1 MKFTKTFAILLT
13 ILLFTNPAFSKMLD
27 LPTFKMEESKEDQDT
42 SSIVESLI
50 QHAEDMVLKGDT
62 EAAISSFSQA
72 LLLDLYSKSAQI
84 ALSNIAH
91 TKNIKANTKATLFL
105 LEDLFSMTDNL
116 LKKVGYYANKNREL
130 KRRLVSLG
138 YKSDDIKENMLKIK
152 MQTISSS
159 SKPSYRWQ
167 SEFLYNKDTL
177 VILND
182 ILRQEKNDLSVE
194 LDYLK
199 EQNVALKKI
208 QEKGRVREAFL
219 NKAQLSAYQRAA
231 IKKKEDMTDVYR
243 RQFSLVREHMD
254 NLKSEVF
261 LKEKRVEKLA
271 RSLMDTALRLTEK
284 EMRLRERMEQISLL
298 NGRLQELESRFE
310 LGQKIM
316 KDKDKKISSTREDL
330 ELLKKR
336 VVEQREELALILSSK
351 DDKLIEL
358 NGILQIY
365 KGKLGDVSKGIKE
378 KIVNIKILEEQLSF
392 VRKRLFEKDKSLDKT
407 SDALDDLE
415 KEIEE
420 VQRKYN

>member
-13 ILLFTNPAFSKMLD
+13 ILLFTNSAFSKMLD

-231 IKKKEDMTDVYR
+231 IKQKEDMTDVYR

>member
-13 ILLFTNPAFSKMLD
+13 ILLFTNSAFSKMLD

-392 VRKRLFEKDKSLDKT
+392 VRKRLFEKDL
-407 SDALDDLE
+407 
-415 KEIEE
+415 
-420 VQRKYN
+420 VWFQ